1 MRLHYPTYGQ
11 SVYHTDLSIYWMEK
25 QRGFPTSRRDFSRIF
40 LEPFL
45 QGENTAFPAAPEIFQ
60 VYPSP
65 NKESNMSE
73 QRPVAIVT
81 GAASNIGLACTQRFA
96 ATHTVIMADIAE
108 ATQQAASLPHAVAVR
123 VNVGEF
129 DSCLNLAT
137 EARKYGRIDAVV
149 HSAGITRPALLH
161 SGYARGRMGER
172 HQGQSDR
179 GLLSGQ
185 GLHPSDA
192 GSRAGSHGVLF
203 FPGRQNGLCR
213 PRQQP
218 AQKPRRIT
226 ARPRQGSSR
235 SSSRWQWSLPPTESG

>member
-1 MRLHYPTYGQ
+1 
-11 SVYHTDLSIYWMEK
+11 MEK

-60 VYPSP
+60 GYPSP

-81 GAASNIGLACTQRFA
+81 GAASNIGLACAQRFA
-96 ATHTVIMADIAE
+96 ATHTVIMADIAD
-108 ATQQAASLPHAVAVR
+108 ATQQAASLPYAVAVR

-129 DSCLNLAT
+129 DSCLNLVA

-149 HSAGITRPALLH
+149 HSAGITRPACSILDMPVEEWENVIKVNLT
-161 SGYARGRMGER
+161 GAFFLAKACIPPMLEA
-172 HQGQSDR
+172 
-179 GLLSGQ
+179 GQ
-185 GLHPSDA
+185 GAMVLFS
-192 GSRAGSHGVLF
+192 SRAANTA
-203 FPGRQNGLCR
+203 R
-213 PRQQP
+213 
-218 AQKPRRIT
+218 KPKRIT
-226 ARPRQGSSR
+226 AHPKRGSSR